1 MTTKE
6 KYEMIDKSK
15 VPSKTLEIL
24 EKMQKASTNFT
35 NAEVNAKIDS
45 ALDRLI
51 EGFKANNPSALITS
65 TQAKENV
72 KKERVKAEKKNE
84 GKDLSDKK
92 DTDDKTGLPK
102 KDTIE
107 ERKDIIKKDS
117 ETDKEARE
125 RAKKEL
131 EKENEKAKDV
141 IESQIEKLNRIIL
154 EDPSLQGFNT
164 GTAATG
170 GGKSTPIIDAE
181 RKALPRGARVSK
193 KGWKNQYGASDGGRR
208 YWENRENRSDRK
220 SPEYETG
227 KPYLADGGVIEPQKP
242 IDKMNKLELMYFV
255 SKIAPMKNFY
265 PQSTEGGRVQA
276 KKLYDEYL
284 NRKKGTMNRG
294 GYMAKG
300 GITKDS
306 IKRTLTSDTSQYF
319 LEKDGDGYILTITP
333 RGAMNSNFHYKFHVE
348 SLPNDNTRLKY
359 RLSPLGYAKGGY
371 MAKYEKAKADEYP
384 YLTAEDFQRISD
396 KIDKKFLEQD
406 RKSGVHE
413 KFTKYWYNGGREKAI
428 AKYGDD
434 EKIAWEEFYKDFK
447 DDFYGGKMADGG
459 NIYSSDD
466 MYEVKMVSDG
476 VELDSKLIRAKNK
489 KEAREIFED
498 IYQEKYE
505 NEFGSFDL
513 KIEVAESKMA
523 DGGDVSD
530 RLQKMREAYETLEM
544 LVKSKI
550 AMAIGIDEAVR
561 IMEDDYA
568 IHPFQLI
575 TGAVLGGLLEIDEIN
590 KDLVYSALME
600 AENVTEQYRDSG
612 EGIGSSDITYFTK
625 SVLDDAGYKTA
636 FIDNTL
642 KRVDANGNEL
652 VIDKYKM
659 NF

>member
-284 NRKKGTMNRG
+284 NRKKGTMNQG
-294 GYMAKG
+294 GY
-300 GITKDS
+300 
-306 IKRTLTSDTSQYF
+306 
-319 LEKDGDGYILTITP
+319 
-333 RGAMNSNFHYKFHVE
+333 
-348 SLPNDNTRLKY
+348 
-359 RLSPLGYAKGGY
+359 
-371 MAKYEKAKADEYP
+371 
-384 YLTAEDFQRISD
+384 
-396 KIDKKFLEQD
+396 
-406 RKSGVHE
+406 
-413 KFTKYWYNGGREKAI
+413 
-428 AKYGDD
+428 
-434 EKIAWEEFYKDFK
+434 
-447 DDFYGGKMADGG
+447 
-459 NIYSSDD
+459 
-466 MYEVKMVSDG
+466 
-476 VELDSKLIRAKNK
+476 
-489 KEAREIFED
+489 
-498 IYQEKYE
+498 
-505 NEFGSFDL
+505 
-513 KIEVAESKMA
+513 MA